1 MAVVQRVVVVQ
12 GLVQNIRLSQSRFSR
27 ARDLGWSL
35 LTGGYCSEVVVNGVG
50 CLNNVLWKLKILKE
64 R

>member
-1 MAVVQRVVVVQ
+1 VVVVQ

-35 LTGGYCSEVVVNGVG
+35 LTGGYCSEWVVSTGLTVLIFVIL
-50 CLNNVLWKLKILKE
+50 LNST
-64 R
+64 